1 LWEWGQT
8 KTSLPFYIIMRR
20 LFTAITLSLIINSAF
35 SQKLSQVTI
44 SGGTTFSYFSF
55 LTDQGI
61 LLRVTDEGK
70 LSEWGTELLSDRGN
84 YYDPKLQPYLGRI
97 EYYGQEADSAFRGK
111 VRSIG
116 TCNFTYY
123 GHLDE
128 VTRVGKLKSIGTLL
142 LDYYSNFDNAAYRGK
157 LRFIGSSVI
166 EYYSL
171 VDDEAYRGKLKSI
184 GGNSITWYST
194 FDDKMLKGKLKRV
207 GSVPFE
213 WYSSFDR
220 TELRGALKSGLYRQT
235 IGGVTYTDF

>member
-1 LWEWGQT
+1 VRVGQT
-8 KTSLPFYIIMRR
+8 KISLPFTRVMRR
-20 LFTAITLSLIINSAF
+20 LFAAITLLLLINSAF

-55 LTDQGI
+55 LTNQGI
-61 LLRVTDEGK
+61 LLRITDEGK
-70 LSEWGTELLSDRGN
+70 LTEWGTELLSDRGN

-111 VRSIG
+111 VRTIG

-128 VTRVGKLKSIGTLL
+128 VTKVGKLKSVGTLL
-142 LDYYSNFDNAAYRGK
+142 LDYYSNFDNAAYKGK
-157 LRFIGSSVI
+157 LRFIGSLVI

-184 GGNSITWYST
+184 GGSPITWYST

-213 WYSSFDR
+213 WYSSFDK
-220 TELRGALKSGLYRQT
+220 TELRGALKSGIYRQT
-235 IGGVTYTDF
+235 IGGITYILR

>member
-1 LWEWGQT
+1 
-8 KTSLPFYIIMRR
+8 MRR
-20 LFTAITLSLIINSAF
+20 LFTAITLLLLINSAF

-55 LTDQGI
+55 LTSQGI
-61 LLRVTDEGK
+61 LLRITDEGK
-70 LSEWGTELLSDRGN
+70 LTEWGTELLSDRGN

-111 VRSIG
+111 VRTIG

-128 VTRVGKLKSIGTLL
+128 VTKVGKLKSVGTLL
-142 LDYYSNFDNAAYRGK
+142 LDYYSNFDNAAYKGK
-157 LRFIGSSVI
+157 LRFIGSLVI

-184 GGNSITWYST
+184 GGSPITWYST
-194 FDDKMLKGKLKRV
+194 FDEYTGKQL
-207 GSVPFE
+207 GALLTFS
-213 WYSSFDR
+213 DR
-220 TELRGALKSGLYRQT
+220 TRISN
-235 IGGVTYTDF
+235 D

>member
-1 LWEWGQT
+1 
-8 KTSLPFYIIMRR
+8 MRR
-20 LFTAITLSLIINSAF
+20 LFTVIALSLLTSSAF

-44 SGGTTFSYFSF
+44 SAGTTFSYFAF

-61 LLRVTDEGK
+61 LLRVTDDGK
-70 LSEWGTELLSDRGN
+70 LSEWGTELLSERGN
-84 YYDPKLQPYLGRI
+84 YYDQKLQPYLGRI

-123 GHLDE
+123 GHLDD

-142 LDYYSNFDNAAYRGK
+142 LDYYTNFDNAAYRGK
-157 LRFIGSSVI
+157 LRFIGSLVV

-184 GGNSITWYST
+184 GGSPITW
-194 FDDKMLKGKLKRV
+194 
-207 GSVPFE
+207 
-213 WYSSFDR
+213 
-220 TELRGALKSGLYRQT
+220 
-235 IGGVTYTDF
+235 

>member
-1 LWEWGQT
+1 
-8 KTSLPFYIIMRR
+8 MRR
-20 LFTAITLSLIINSAF
+20 LFAAITLLLLINSAS

-55 LTDQGI
+55 LTNQGI
-61 LLRVTDEGK
+61 LLRITDEGK
-70 LSEWGTELLSDRGN
+70 LTEWGTELLSDRGN

-111 VRSIG
+111 VRTIG

-128 VTRVGKLKSIGTLL
+128 VTKVGKLKSVGTLL
-142 LDYYSNFDNAAYRGK
+142 LDYYSNFDNAAYKGK
-157 LRFIGSSVI
+157 LRFIGSLVI

-184 GGNSITWYST
+184 GGSPITWYST

-213 WYSSFDR
+213 WYSSFDK
-220 TELRGALKSGLYRQT
+220 TELRGALKSGVYRQT
-235 IGGVTYTDF
+235 IGGITYILR